1 MQHCAARTIMGVCVT
16 FVKLTMSAISSISA
30 SQSASPSSSLQAALQ
45 QAKRTAS
52 QAESNAQALEAQAS
66 NAQAAASS
74 AQGYASALNIQAGQA
89 QLNVNWTQQDLDAV
103 ETAGQISTQITS
115 VVSNVLDVEQ
125 SKPAS
130 IAVPVAKPPV
140 VNTQGQVTGKIIN
153 TSA

>member
-1 MQHCAARTIMGVCVT
+1 
-16 FVKLTMSAISSISA
+16 MSAISSIS
-30 SQSASPSSSLQAALQ
+30 SPQTASPSSSLQAALQ
-45 QAKRTAS
+45 QAKRIAD
-52 QAESNAQALEAQAS
+52 QAETNAQALEAQAA

-74 AQGYASALNIQAGQA
+74 AQGYASALNVQAGQA

-115 VVSNVLDVEQ
+115 VISNVLNVEQ

-130 IAVPVAKPPV
+130 VAVPIVKPPV
-140 VNTQGQVTGKIIN
+140 VNTQGEVTGKIIN